1 MKTARDAWEKV
12 KCVDTMVTLFHCSL
26 RHEMKNR
33 SSDTMLEFDNAL
45 NELLSPSSESCVDD
59 VLAAFPRLTN
69 SCVENEVRGG
79 EMILL
84 GVQERWMDTL
94 LSSFSQRLK
103 EKDVTEAP
111 EFTLFDIL
119 RAYLKHFETIIT
131 LKKNHSATA
140 RNFEAIG
147 RIVNGVLKL
156 LVQIRETKEPQKSG
170 RRKKRKS
177 VADTD
182 AQVSA
187 ASKANA
193 GFVLV
198 WDDHATN
205 KLVGDRSDCVWT
217 AEQLWNIGNQLMAV
231 SLGSSGSN
239 DSRGIAAD
247 VFAASHDFCLMSEE
261 EEGQSL
267 SKGWLDYDVKFDPTK
282 AVLPT
287 FDQSE
292 DRAACDIS
300 SEVCVKAVYISCL
313 IFCPLLYW
321 TT

>member
-12 KCVDTMVTLFHCSL
+12 KTVDSMVTLFHCSL
-26 RHEMKNR
+26 RHEMKCR
-33 SSDTMLEFDNAL
+33 SCDTILEFDNAL
-45 NELLSPSSESCVDD
+45 NELLSPSSETCVDD

-69 SCVENEVRGG
+69 SCVENEFSGG

-103 EKDVTEAP
+103 EKHVAKAP
-111 EFTLFDIL
+111 EYTLFDIL
-119 RAYLKHFETIIT
+119 RAYLKHFEHIIT

-140 RNFEAIG
+140 RNVEAIG
-147 RIVNGVLKL
+147 RIVDGVLKL
-156 LVQIRETKEPQKSG
+156 LVQVREMREQKGSG

-182 AQVSA
+182 AKTTAVSN
-187 ASKANA
+187 ANA
-193 GFVLV
+193 GFILV

-231 SLGSSGSN
+231 SVGSSGTS
-239 DSRGIAAD
+239 DYRGIAAD

-261 EEGQSL
+261 EEGHSL
-267 SKGWLDYDVKFDPTK
+267 SKGYLDYDIKFDPTK

-287 FDQSE
+287 FNQAE

-300 SEVCVKAVYISCL
+300 SEVCVKAIYIACL
-313 IFCPLLYW
+313 LFYPL
-321 TT
+321 